1 MPTLYPFETP
11 PTKYYYTFGKV
22 IGVYP
27 TPETALSAGIRV
39 HYVYTPTTLSEDND
53 TPLIRSDF
61 HDAMV
66 KYATANIIKR
76 LNPDAYQLH
85 LSEWLAAKEEAVTS
99 HYVSDEVFQTPHKD
113 Y

>member
-11 PTKYYYTFGKV
+11 PTKYYYTFGNI

-27 TPETALSAGIRV
+27 TPESALSAGIRV
-39 HYVYTPTTLSEDND
+39 HYVYEPTTMSSDSD
-53 TPLIRSDF
+53 TPLIRSEF

-66 KYATANIIKR
+66 KYAIANIIKR
-76 LNPDAYQLH
+76 LNPEIYALH
-85 LSEWLAAKEEAVTS
+85 NMEWVKAKEEAVTS
-99 HYVSDEVFQTPHKD
+99 HYVADEVFQAPHKD